1 MNQAQMA
8 QYLEEVVNPRITQLK
23 NIVDVVQRYAQ
34 YNEMSAEVAMHEI
47 AVILEMRNA

>member
-23 NIVDVVQRYAQ
+23 NIVDVVQRYARL
-34 YNEMSAEVAMHEI
+34 NEISAEIAMHEI
-47 AVILEMRNA
+47 QVCLELENK

>member
-8 QYLEEVVNPRITQLK
+8 QYLEEVINPRITQLK

-34 YNEMSAEVAMHEI
+34 HNEMSAEVAMKEI
-47 AVILEMRNA
+47 QVCLELENR